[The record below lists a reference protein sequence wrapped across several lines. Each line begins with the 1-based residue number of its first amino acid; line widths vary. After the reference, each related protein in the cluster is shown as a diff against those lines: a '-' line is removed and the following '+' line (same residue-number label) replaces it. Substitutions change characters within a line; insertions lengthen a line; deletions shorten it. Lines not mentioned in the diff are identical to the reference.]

1 MKIFIYYDSDNHDK
15 INFVA
20 TISYFSKSKTFAGKS
35 VNEIETMVTE
45 LFNEKNKKLGWKAYS
60 VIEVSD
66 EIGHAIQFL
75 LGENDYKF
83 YRTVTEVYDVLNNIR
98 DDLDSMQDDC
108 FHMCEFVEDGIKKVK
123 NLVSEED

>member
-1 MKIFIYYDSDNHDK
+1 MKIIIYYDSDNK

-35 VNEIETMVTE
+35 VNEIETM
-45 LFNEKNKKLGWKAYS
+45 FNEKNKKLGWKAYS
-60 VIEVSD
+60 IIDVSD
-66 EIGHAIQFL
+66 EIGHAVQFL
-75 LGENDYKF
+75 LGENDYKY
-83 YRTVTEVYDVLNNIR
+83 YRTITEVYDVLNNIR

-123 NLVSEED
+123 NLVPEED